1 MPLTPHTDGFT
12 FGFILIGDDIVN
24 TIMEDEQMDITNKL
38 KSIRKI
44 KMSKEMRERVLRNLN
59 NATGQHCSSA
69 EKKNVSEKDYK

>member
-59 NATGQHCSSA
+59 NATGSSVQVLRR
-69 EKKNVSEKDYK
+69 KM